1 VEIQQAEDALQ
12 FVVTIRTLA
21 GYMQK
26 EIDFGGRGESPEF
39 CIGWTLVEA
48 RRLFPVR
55 PSAR

>member
-26 EIDFGGRGESPEF
+26 EIDFGGRGESP
-39 CIGWTLVEA
+39 
-48 RRLFPVR
+48 
-55 PSAR
+55 